1 MTKYHSAAGRRLAV
15 AGCVLLVLITAGCA
29 GKNKNR
35 VPPDPAI
42 ADQYLMQ
49 RGREALAKKHWMDS
63 REFFHQVLDNYSG
76 SPLRSAAKL
85 ALGDSYLGEGS
96 TESLILAANE
106 YREFMTFYPTDER
119 LDYAQYQLAMT
130 HFKEM
135 KKPDRDQTATKE
147 ALAEFDTFFQRFPSS
162 PLTPEV
168 RQKWR
173 IARDRL
179 SEGAFTVG
187 VFYYKKHWYPGAA
200 ERFNEV
206 IRDDPGYTH
215 IDAVY
220 YYLAETFA
228 SADRKGEAIPL
239 FDRVVKEYRTSE
251 YLAKAQKRLHEL
263 NAQ

>member
-1 MTKYHSAAGRRLAV
+1 MSTPATDALRTELLAAIDLLDPQIKGLDDFLLLHLSEVTRSSVQREQSDHVRRRGL
-15 AGCVLLVLITAGCA
+15 CRDVLTALEALNSDNYPSMPKAELGASSWQELQDQYASITA
-29 GKNKNR
+29 
-35 VPPDPAI
+35 
-42 ADQYLMQ
+42 
-49 RGREALAKKHWMDS
+49 
-63 REFFHQVLDNYSG
+63 
-76 SPLRSAAKL
+76 
-85 ALGDSYLGEGS
+85 
-96 TESLILAANE
+96 
-106 YREFMTFYPTDER
+106 
-119 LDYAQYQLAMT
+119 
-130 HFKEM
+130 
-135 KKPDRDQTATKE
+135 

-200 ERFNEV
+200 DRFNEV
-206 IRDDPGYTH
+206 IREDPGYTH

-251 YLAKAQKRLHEL
+251 YLSKAQKRLQEL